1 MKNRYG
7 YGWCRYQKEKNSK
20 ETEIVSTDKRLKSVA
35 VHETRTR
42 VDLSKYVEK
51 HEFRFDDA
59 LDEDVSN
66 DTVFRSTVE
75 ALVRLQEKERERE
88 RCFS

>member
-1 MKNRYG
+1 M
-7 YGWCRYQKEKNSK
+7 
-20 ETEIVSTDKRLKSVA
+20 T

-75 ALVRLQEKERERE
+75 PLVRLEGIRRVVFPKTVAKD
-88 RCFS
+88 

>member
-1 MKNRYG
+1 M
-7 YGWCRYQKEKNSK
+7 
-20 ETEIVSTDKRLKSVA
+20 KSVT

-75 ALVRLQEKERERE
+75 PLVRLEGIRRVVFPKTVAKD
-88 RCFS
+88 